1 MKSFFHKRRGSLVG
15 LGLLAALG
23 TGAYAVAQP
32 VPPRPE
38 GPSARM
44 VEDGRAIREEH
55 RARLEAMRE
64 RFEQGREARLEGRL
78 AYLRTRLEVT
88 DEKMPLWENFSET
101 LRSNMQERVE
111 ARPEP
116 RERDQPRPNLLERL
130 EREQTRIAT
139 RAEQLNETVESL
151 IPLYNSFSA
160 EQKEVADRVLN
171 RFSENRMA
179 MRDGPGRRGG
189 PRGGMRHGPRGGLDR
204 DEPRFE
210 ESDATGEPQQ
220 L

>member
-1 MKSFFHKRRGSLVG
+1 MKSFFHKRRGSLIG

-23 TGAYAVAQP
+23 TGAHAVAQP
-32 VPPRPE
+32 APPRPE

-44 VEDGRAIREEH
+44 VEDGRALREEH
-55 RARLEAMRE
+55 RARRAAMRE
-64 RFEQGREARLEGRL
+64 HFEEGREARLEGRI
-78 AYLRTRLEVT
+78 AYLRTRLEIT
-88 DEKMPLWENFSET
+88 EAQMPLWENFAET
-101 LRSNMQERVE
+101 LRVKMQERVE

-130 EREQTRIAT
+130 EREQARITARADHLNAT
-139 RAEQLNETVESL
+139 AESL
-151 IPLYNSFSA
+151 VPLYNSFSD

-171 RFSENRMA
+171 RFGDNRMA

-189 PRGGMRHGPRGGLDR
+189 PRGGMRHGPRDGFDF
-204 DEPRFE
+204 DEPRYE
-210 ESDATGEPQQ
+210 EPDATGEPQQ